1 MAPEDPKLDPMPL
14 PPAGSQPS
22 PHVHEPVV
30 DLGSLL
36 GRVSVERFV
45 EAFTR
50 KERLFVKAAHPRR
63 AESLLP
69 RWVGEKL
76 LVSSELPEHRL
87 TLLRDGDVIPRAR
100 YRTEDGRVR
109 PESLEALLAEGVSLV
124 ITGIDD
130 ELPAIGRL
138 TAALERTLG
147 HTVWCNAYLTHVRGG
162 ALAPH
167 YDDHDVLVLQVHG
180 KKRWFLHGSPSPSPI
195 ERSPE
200 GRDFGP
206 ARSDLLIESGD
217 VLYLPRGEVHHTA
230 VEGELSWHLTFGIDT
245 RRGVDF
251 VASLL
256 ERAAH
261 DPAFR
266 EDLTRLG
273 GPSELHE
280 KEADLKA
287 RLHALVERASV
298 VSYLERDDAERPAR
312 ASSQAVGT
320 APRLTDKSRVFP
332 LIRRAFTLPE
342 GEGAVG
348 VRLAGRELV
357 MPRAQLVLLAALV
370 AKGSATLAEL
380 RLVSPEAERAAL
392 ETHVSELVRLGL
404 VEVEGGY

>member
-1 MAPEDPKLDPMPL
+1 MPL
-14 PPAGSQPS
+14 PPAGSPPS

-30 DLGSLL
+30 DLATLL

-50 KERLFVKAAHPRR
+50 KERLFVKATHARR

-69 RWVGEKL
+69 RWVGERL
-76 LVSSELPEHRL
+76 LVSRELPEHRL
-87 TLLRDGDVIPRAR
+87 TLLREGDVIPRAR
-100 YRTEDGRVR
+100 YRGEDGHVQA
-109 PESLEALLAEGVSLV
+109 ESLGALLAEGVSLV
-124 ITGIDD
+124 VTGIDD

-138 TAALERTLG
+138 TAALERALG
-147 HTVWCNAYLTHVRGG
+147 HTVWCNAYLTHGQGG

-180 KKRWFLHGSPSPSPI
+180 KKRWFFHGTPSPSPI
-195 ERSPE
+195 ERSRE
-200 GRDFGP
+200 GQDFGP
-206 ARSDLLIESGD
+206 AQSDLLIESGD
-217 VLYLPRGEVHHTA
+217 LLYLPRGEVHHTT
-230 VEGELSWHLTFGIDT
+230 VEGDLSWHLTFGIDT

-273 GPSELHE
+273 GASSLHE
-280 KEADLKA
+280 KEAELKA
-287 RLHALVERASV
+287 RLHALVDRASV

-312 ASSQAVGT
+312 ASSPSSRLGT
-320 APRLTDKSRVFP
+320 APRLTDKTRVFP

-348 VRLAGRELV
+348 VRLAGRDLV

-370 AKGSATLAEL
+370 TKGSATLSEL
-380 RLVSPEAERAAL
+380 RLVSAEAERAAL
-392 ETHVSELVRLGL
+392 ETHVSELFRLGL
-404 VEVEGGY
+404 VEVEGGI

>member
-1 MAPEDPKLDPMPL
+1 MSL

-36 GRVSVERFV
+36 GRVSVERFT

-76 LVSSELPEHRL
+76 LVSRELPEHRL
-87 TLLRDGDVIPRAR
+87 TLLREGDVVPRAR
-100 YRTEDGRVR
+100 YRAEDGRVR
-109 PESLEALLAEGVSLV
+109 PESLEALVAEGVSLV

-147 HTVWCNAYLTHVRGG
+147 HTVWCNAYFTHGPGG

-167 YDDHDVLVLQVHG
+167 YDDHDVIVLQIYG
-180 KKRWFLHGSPSPSPI
+180 KKRWFLHGSPTPSPI

-200 GRDFGP
+200 GADFGP
-206 ARSDLLIESGD
+206 PRSDLLIEPGD
-217 VLYLPRGEVHHTA
+217 LLYLPRGEVHHTS
-230 VEGELSWHLTFGIDT
+230 VDGELSWHLTFGIDT
-245 RRGVDF
+245 KRGVDF

-256 ERAAH
+256 ERAAR
-261 DPAFR
+261 DSAFR

-273 GPSELHE
+273 GTSSLLE
-280 KEADLKA
+280 KEAELRA
-287 RLHALVERASV
+287 RLHALVDGASLLT
-298 VSYLERDDAERPAR
+298 YLEADDAERPAR

-320 APRLTDKSRVFP
+320 APRLNDKSRVFP
-332 LIRRAFTLPE
+332 LIRRAFTVPE
-342 GEGAVG
+342 AGSEDAVR

-357 MPRAQLVLLAALV
+357 LPRAQLVLLAALV
-370 AKGSATLAEL
+370 AKGSATLTEL
-380 RLVSPEAERAAL
+380 RAASSEAERAAL

>member
-1 MAPEDPKLDPMPL
+1 MSF

-36 GRVSVERFV
+36 GRVSVERFL

-100 YRTEDGRVR
+100 YRSEDGRVR
-109 PESLEALLAEGVSLV
+109 PESLEALVAEGVSLV
-124 ITGIDD
+124 VTGIDD

-138 TAALERTLG
+138 TGALERTLG
-147 HTVWCNAYLTHVRGG
+147 HTVWCNAYFTHGRGG

-167 YDDHDVLVLQVHG
+167 YDDHDVLVLQIYG

-200 GRDFGP
+200 GQDFGP
-206 ARSDLLIESGD
+206 PLSDLLIESGD
-217 VLYLPRGEVHHTA
+217 VLYLPRGEVHHA
-230 VEGELSWHLTFGIDT
+230 SVEGELSWHLTFGIDT

-261 DPAFR
+261 DQAFR

-273 GPSELHE
+273 GTSAMLE
-280 KEADLKA
+280 KEAELKA
-287 RLHALVERASV
+287 RLHALVDRASLA
-298 VSYLERDDAERPAR
+298 SFLDRDDAERPAR
-312 ASSQAVGT
+312 ASSQAPG
-320 APRLTDKSRVFP
+320 ASPRFGEKSRVFP
-332 LIRRAFTLPE
+332 LIRRTFTLPE
-342 GEGAVG
+342 GEGPARL
-348 VRLAGRELV
+348 RLAGRDLET
-357 MPRAQLVLLAALV
+357 
-370 AKGSATLAEL
+370 S
-380 RLVSPEAERAAL
+380 RAAL
-392 ETHVSELVRLGL
+392 EVLATLVAKSSATVTELRGRTPEPERGSLEAHLSELSRLGL
-404 VEVEGGY
+404 IEVESGV